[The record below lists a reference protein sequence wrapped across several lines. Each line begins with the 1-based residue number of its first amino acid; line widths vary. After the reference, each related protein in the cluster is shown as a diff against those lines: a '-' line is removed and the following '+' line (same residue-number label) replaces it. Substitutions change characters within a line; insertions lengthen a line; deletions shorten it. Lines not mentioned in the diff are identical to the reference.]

1 MHDLSQLWLPIL
13 LTAVFVFIASSL
25 IHMVFKWHNSDY
37 KKLNNE
43 DEVGAAIRA
52 GNHAPGQYVLPHC
65 MDMKEMQNEAMI
77 RKYNEGPIGFITLRK
92 NGVPGMGQALMLW
105 FVFTL
110 LIAAAAALITLTSVG
125 LQAHPHLAAHSVGTI
140 SLLAYCGGSIQQGIW
155 MGRPWG
161 SVMKDLLDGLI
172 YASISAFT
180 FMYFWP

>member
-1 MHDLSQLWLPIL
+1 MNDLLQLWLPIV

-43 DEVGAAIRA
+43 DEVGAVIRA
-52 GNHAPGQYVLPHC
+52 GNNAPGQYVLPHC
-65 MDMKEMQNEAMI
+65 MDMKEMQGEAMMK
-77 RKYNEGPIGFITLRK
+77 KYIEGPIGFITLKK
-92 NGVPGMGQALMLW
+92 NGAPNMGPALMMW
-105 FVFTL
+105 FVFTVF
-110 LIAAAAALITLTSVG
+110 IAGSAALITLTSVG

-155 MGRPWG
+155 MGRPWR
-161 SVMKDLLDGLI
+161 SVMKDLLDGFI
-172 YASISAFT
+172 YATISAFT